1 MLIAK
6 KTDKGFLVGYSGT
19 NSYVDMVD
27 EDILL
32 PENQAFWKVGGTD
45 DVYLFASGASRGFDV
60 LKYNDELFKRTKNGV
75 NVVRDIVPKMKEL
88 LEKNDALINGKE
100 WDNELLLVKG
110 RKAFTISR
118 VFIVTEVENFLTVP
132 RNAYVEGAMEA
143 NEKKGP
149 LGAILAAAKTKER
162 MVQKRVFPLTVFNT
176 ETKESKV
183 YYQAEEI

>member
-1 MLIAK
+1 MVIAK

-19 NSYVDMVD
+19 NSYMDMID

-32 PENQAFWKVGGTD
+32 PENQAFWQVRDTD
-45 DVYLFASGASRGFDV
+45 DVYLFATGASRGFDV
-60 LKYNDELFKRTKNGV
+60 LKYNDELFKRTKNGI
-75 NVVRDIVPKMKEL
+75 NIVRDIVPKMKEL
-88 LEKNDALINGKE
+88 LAENDALINGNE
-100 WDNELLLVKG
+100 WDNELILVKG
-110 RKAFTISR
+110 KKAFTISR

-132 RNAYVEGAMEA
+132 RNAYVEGGMEA
-143 NEKKGP
+143 NKQKSP
-149 LGAILAAAKTKER
+149 LGAILSAAKTKER